1 METNIEDIRAF
12 ALSLQ
17 GVTED
22 MPFGDDNVVFRIGGK
37 IFLCL
42 SLAADN
48 PHFALKLLPGRNEE
62 LREQHADIKQLEEK
76 YGSQTSNEGA
86 STGTADSFVVVT
98 MTNGQVLY
106 GAIGCEVMLR
116 VGTASVVSPS
126 SPGLIDSTGGTTLDN
141 GAGLTKNHL
150 YMMTISDRGVKA
162 TAATTKLLVR
172 GTYEIK

>member
-1 METNIEDIRAF
+1 METNIEDIRVF

-62 LREQHADIKQLEEK
+62 LREQHADITPAYHWNKKHWSDVYYGQLAAETVTAWIKESYELIVSKLPKAVRAK
-76 YGSQTSNEGA
+76 YQ
-86 STGTADSFVVVT
+86 
-98 MTNGQVLY
+98 
-106 GAIGCEVMLR
+106 
-116 VGTASVVSPS
+116 
-126 SPGLIDSTGGTTLDN
+126 
-141 GAGLTKNHL
+141 
-150 YMMTISDRGVKA
+150 
-162 TAATTKLLVR
+162 
-172 GTYEIK
+172 

>member
-62 LREQHADIKQLEEK
+62 LREQHADITPAYHWNKKHWSDVFYERDFAPDTINRLIEES
-76 YGSQTSNEGA
+76 Y
-86 STGTADSFVVVT
+86 
-98 MTNGQVLY
+98 
-106 GAIGCEVMLR
+106 
-116 VGTASVVSPS
+116 
-126 SPGLIDSTGGTTLDN
+126 
-141 GAGLTKNHL
+141 
-150 YMMTISDRGVKA
+150 
-162 TAATTKLLVR
+162 LLVLHQLPKKTR
-172 GTYEIK
+172 EEISRLSHPLP

>member
-1 METNIEDIRAF
+1 MD
-12 ALSLQ
+12 
-17 GVTED
+17 
-22 MPFGDDNVVFRIGGK
+22 
-37 IFLCL
+37 
-42 SLAADN
+42 
-48 PHFALKLLPGRNEE
+48 
-62 LREQHADIKQLEEK
+62 ADIKQLEEK

-86 STGTADSFVVVT
+86 SAGTADSFVVVT

-116 VGTASVVSPS
+116 VGTAAVVSPS

-172 GTYEIK
+172 GTYEVK